1 MATETTSAATGGPPA
16 FYTVREAARILRV
29 DPATIYRAI
38 RENAFP
44 AVRVRTRY
52 IVPAAAVEQMAAEA
66 AASGS
71 CVDVG
76 RMTVQRRLSDGL
88 ASIIGGGPR

>member
-1 MATETTSAATGGPPA
+1 MTDERNAPERTEPT
-16 FYTVREAARILRV
+16 FYTVPEAARILRV

-38 RENAFP
+38 RAGEFP

-52 IVPAAAVEQMAAEA
+52 IVPARAVDRIAAVA

-71 CVDVG
+71 CVDVA
-76 RMTVQRRLSDGL
+76 RLAAASRL
-88 ASIIGGGPR
+88 ADRSQAER